1 MRIFNYFVYI
11 VKCSDK
17 SYYTGI
23 TNNIERRIYE
33 HNTSIDDSAYTHGK
47 RPVELVFY
55 EAFKDVNQAI
65 AFEKQVK
72 GWTRKKK
79 EALIE
84 NKWDKIKELALCI
97 NFTSHSNYTKTVT
110 PFGSAQGDNQNRQ

>member
-17 SYYTGI
+17 SYYTGV
-23 TNNIERRIYE
+23 TNNVERRVYE
-33 HNTSIDDSAYTHGK
+33 HNNSLDDSAYTFNK

-55 EAFKDVNQAI
+55 QPFQDIKQAI
-65 AFEKQVK
+65 TFEKQVK

-84 NKWDKIKELALCI
+84 KNWLFVLMDLHIQIIGKIERPSTPLRV
-97 NFTSHSNYTKTVT
+97 TKY
-110 PFGSAQGDNQNRQ
+110 NN

>member
-11 VKCSDK
+11 VECSDK
-17 SYYTGI
+17 SYYTGV
-23 TNNIERRIYE
+23 TNSVEGRVYE
-33 HNTSIDDSAYTHGK
+33 HNNSLDDSTYIYNK

-84 NKWDKIKELALCI
+84 NNWDKIKRLPVCI
-97 NFTSHSNYTKTVT
+97 NETSHLNYTKIET
-110 PFGSAQGDNQNRQ
+110 PFDSAQGDKTQ

>member
-1 MRIFNYFVYI
+1 MRILNYFVYI
-11 VKCSDK
+11 VKCIDK

-23 TNNIERRIYE
+23 TNNIERRGYE
-33 HNTSIDDSAYTHGK
+33 HNTLIDDTTYTYKK
-47 RPVELVFY
+47 RPVTLVFY

-84 NKWDKIKELALCI
+84 NNLDKIKKLAICI
-97 NFTSHSNYTKTVT
+97 NSTSHLNYIKTGT
-110 PFGSAQGDNQNRQ
+110 PFDSAQGDKTQ

>member
-1 MRIFNYFVYI
+1 MRILRYIVYI
-11 VKCSDK
+11 VKCSDG

-23 TNNIERRIYE
+23 TNNIERRINE
-33 HNTSIDDSAYTHGK
+33 HNTSIDETAYTFNK
-47 RPVELVFY
+47 RPVVLVFY
-55 EAFKDVNQAI
+55 EAFKDVHQAI

-84 NKWDKIKELALCI
+84 NNWDKLKELSICK
-97 NFTSHSNYTKTVT
+97 NSTSHFNWKNEES
-110 PFGSAQGDNQNRQ
+110 SD

>member
-1 MRIFNYFVYI
+1 MRILNYFVYI
-11 VKCSDK
+11 VKCIDK

-23 TNNIERRIYE
+23 TNSIERRVYE
-33 HNTSIDDSAYTHGK
+33 HNTLIDDTTYTYDK
-47 RPVELVFY
+47 RPVTLVFY

-84 NKWDKIKELALCI
+84 NNWAKIKELANCI
-97 NFTSHSNYTKTVT
+97 NSTSHLNYIKEGT
-110 PFGSAQGDNQNRQ
+110 PFDSAQGDKTQ